1 VLSCYWNR
9 SRIGAYLDGALEER
23 RAHSIA
29 SHLALCQACR
39 GEADN
44 LRRMRDALRRSLA
57 VADPD
62 WAGFWPGVVR
72 GIEDARRV
80 AGPALARRAWRP
92 RLAWG
97 GALAAALLVS
107 VTFWQ
112 MSQAPGP
119 ATPGGG
125 VFVHA
130 ATTDDPRAR
139 VMVYST
145 PEQDVAVVW
154 LVGLGRD

>member
-23 RAHSIA
+23 RARAIA
-29 SHLALCQACR
+29 SHLERCQGCR
-39 GEADN
+39 GEAEG
-44 LRRMRDALRRSLA
+44 LRRMRDALRRTLA

-62 WAGFWPGVVR
+62 WTGFWPGIVR
-72 GIEDARRV
+72 GIEDARR
-80 AGPALARRAWRP
+80 APAPQVRRRAWHP

-112 MSQAPGP
+112 MFQAPGP

-130 ATTDDPRAR
+130 ATTEDPRAR

-154 LVGLGRD
+154 LVGLDRD

>member
-9 SRIGAYLDGALEER
+9 SKIGAYLDGALEDR

-29 SHLALCQACR
+29 AHLELCQACR
-39 GEADN
+39 GEADG

-62 WAGFWPGVVR
+62 WTGFWPGVVR
-72 GIEDARRV
+72 GIEDARR
-80 AGPALARRAWRP
+80 APAPAVTRRAWHP

-119 ATPGGG
+119 ATRGGG

-154 LVGLGRD
+154 LVGLDRD